1 MTSPI
6 SCQGQ
11 LVRAAVQWYQCP
23 VHYPWEP
30 GPHTQR
36 PPWELFNGCTV
47 LENQTRQRWSDHRR
61 ILLSKRDRTL
71 ARVRTSG
78 IYWRTMR
85 HRRNGASFRDLS
97 NIQIQSTKSVQ
108 IQSTKGVQIQSTKG
122 VQLPSLYKYNLPRTS
137 VQVYSAKLFSNT
149 IPSLCKRCL
158 VAESPYS
165 QKNEYYQMMKS
176 VKWFEQSR
184 NIWIR
189 QPTFCDDICLKLMYL
204 SKKYNNWLT
213 KVNTTVSLIASKSIE
228 NPKDDCILQWLWYSI
243 QM

>member
-1 MTSPI
+1 MVYKLDKCHQMMTSPI

-11 LVRAAVQWYQCP
+11 LVRAAVHWYQCP

-30 GPHTQR
+30 GPHTQS
-36 PPWELFNGCTV
+36 PWELFNGCTV

-108 IQSTKGVQIQSTKG
+108 IQSD
-122 VQLPSLYKYNLPRTS
+122 KYVCTS
-137 VQVYSAKLFSNT
+137 SNT
-149 IPSLCKRCL
+149 IPSCL
-158 VAESPYS
+158 KAKSLYKMYS
-165 QKNEYYQMMKS
+165 CWVFLFTKNEYYQMMKS
-176 VKWFEQSR
+176 VDS
-184 NIWIR
+184 
-189 QPTFCDDICLKLMYL
+189 TTYDYVMYFYT
-204 SKKYNNWLT
+204 KYIHKRRYYNR
-213 KVNTTVSLIASKSIE
+213 LI
-228 NPKDDCILQWLWYSI
+228 NMNQN
-243 QM
+243 

>member
-30 GPHTQR
+30 SPHTQR
-36 PPWELFNGCTV
+36 APWELFNGCTV

-71 ARVRTSG
+71 ARVRISG

-97 NIQIQSTKSVQ
+97 NIQIQSTKS
-108 IQSTKGVQIQSTKG
+108 VQIQSTKG

-165 QKNEYYQMMKS
+165 QKMNTIRWWNPWNDS
-176 VKWFEQSR
+176 SR
-184 NIWIR
+184 VEISGFDNL
-189 QPTFCDDICLKLMYL
+189 PLCDMSRCMVI
-204 SKKYNNWLT
+204 
-213 KVNTTVSLIASKSIE
+213 
-228 NPKDDCILQWLWYSI
+228 
-243 QM
+243 